1 MLLPAHSFT
10 QKSKKKAENPRARTI
25 RKLDTNGTKRSRPN
39 SVFVMSRAVPVYGE
53 PGFQNFPFGN
63 EGGFPVDGDAV
74 IEDLRAV
81 YEQKRQN
88 QHDDNAFVASGKGG
102 ESAGGFFD
110 FFPECRTLFTH
121 DRIPFCYCYD
131 LLLRGCPRAECISG
145 GFSSPDRSW
154 RGIFR

>member
-1 MLLPAHSFT
+1 MVSQDFRI
-10 QKSKKKAENPRARTI
+10 SRSEMRAA
-25 RKLDTNGTKRSRPN
+25 SP
-39 SVFVMSRAVPVYGE
+39 SME
-53 PGFQNFPFGN
+53 
-63 EGGFPVDGDAV
+63 DAV

-145 GFSSPDRSW
+145 GFSSPDRSLE
-154 RGIFR
+154 RYFPMIPVQNSCTPPTSRTMQVSEGQPPTDRRTEAS